1 LVRIVVTG
9 SSGLIGTPLVA
20 CLRDQGH
27 EVVRL
32 IRRAAT
38 ARDEIAWNPTTG
50 RMGPLG
56 AVDAAVN
63 LAGVGIGDHRWTSSY
78 KTQIRQSRLDATRLL
93 AESLAA
99 MEPLPKVLVSAS
111 AVGYYGDRGDEVL
124 DESSGRGDGF
134 LAGVVEDWEAATKP
148 ASDAGIRVITTR
160 SGLVMAREGGALA
173 RMLPLFRL
181 GVGGKLGNGQQ
192 YWSFISLDDEVRA
205 IAYCLETES
214 LAGPV
219 NLTAPHPVTNEV
231 VTRTLAHAMHRPS
244 MATVPGFAMRIGLG
258 ELASDVLGG
267 QRVIPKRLLASDF
280 EFHHPDIAS
289 VIATVI

>member
-1 LVRIVVTG
+1 MRIVITG

-20 CLRDQGH
+20 HLRGQGH

-32 IRRAAT
+32 VRRAA
-38 ARDEIAWNPTTG
+38 ASRDEIAWNPATG
-50 RMGPLG
+50 QMGPLG
-56 AVDAAVN
+56 VVDAAVN
-63 LAGVGIGDHRWTSSY
+63 LAGVGIGAHRWTSSY
-78 KTQIRQSRLDATRLL
+78 KAQIRQSRLDSTGLL
-93 AESLAA
+93 AKSLAA

-134 LAGVVEDWEAATKP
+134 LVEVVENWEEATKP
-148 ASDAGIRVITTR
+148 ASDVGIRVVTAR
-160 SGLVMAREGGALA
+160 SGLVMARDGGALG

-181 GVGGKLGNGQQ
+181 GLGGKLGNGQQ

-205 IAYCLETES
+205 IAYCLEMES

-244 MATVPGFAMRIGLG
+244 FATVPGFAMRIGLG
-258 ELASDVLGG
+258 ELSSDVLGG
-267 QRVIPKRLLASDF
+267 QRVIPKKLLASSF

-289 VIATVI
+289 VIATVV